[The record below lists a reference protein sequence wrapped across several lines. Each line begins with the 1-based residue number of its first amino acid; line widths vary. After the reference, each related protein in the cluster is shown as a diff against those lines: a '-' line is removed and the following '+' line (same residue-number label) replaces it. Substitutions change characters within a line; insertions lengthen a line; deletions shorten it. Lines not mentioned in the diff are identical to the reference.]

1 MKYFR
6 KKAERWVDR
15 LLGDTGGIGA
25 DLAGKSDSGSL
36 WAKRGVDIVWLI
48 VLVVLA
54 ICSAIAIHRMA
65 PLSAQWLLA
74 LIWGIF
80 IGCSVLLFL
89 PQKIVI
95 TGIGSLFGVGAADL
109 SGVSNVVESFAK
121 TIEDLL
127 KIINTALKNEVV
139 IHVGPAWL
147 FLIVLLLCCLPAYR
161 NEQ

>member
-6 KKAERWVDR
+6 NKAEQWLDR

-25 DLAGKSDSGSL
+25 NLSAASDSM
-36 WAKRGVDIVWLI
+36 WAKRSIDIAWLI
-48 VLVVLA
+48 VMVLLA
-54 ICSAIAIHRMA
+54 ICSMIAMHTM
-65 PLSAQWLLA
+65 PTLSAQWLLA
-74 LIWGIF
+74 LSWGIF
-80 IGCSVLLFL
+80 VGCSVLLFL

-109 SGVSNVVESFAK
+109 SGAANVVESFAK
-121 TIEDLL
+121 TIANIL
-127 KIINTALKNEVV
+127 KIINTALENQLV

-147 FLIVLLLCCLPAYR
+147 FLIILLLCGLPAYR